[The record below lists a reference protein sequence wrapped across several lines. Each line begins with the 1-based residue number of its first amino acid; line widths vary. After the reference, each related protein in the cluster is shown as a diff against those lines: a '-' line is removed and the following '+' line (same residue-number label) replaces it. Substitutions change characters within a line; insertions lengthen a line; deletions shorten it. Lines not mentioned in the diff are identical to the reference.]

1 MERHGLDTMDKIFD
15 YVTTVSFAFLS
26 LKNQNP
32 FAPFSSRP
40 TLKMRHWELEKSLE
54 KKMKSNQM
62 ARFSSKESNICN
74 IFCMIYNYDFEYRKF
89 VLGTYNWMTFED
101 FACQATI
108 IGQAFKSIGIKP
120 KDRIAILAET
130 RAEWMITAYACF
142 KNNITI
148 VTIYTVFYFC

>member
-1 MERHGLDTMDKIFD
+1 
-15 YVTTVSFAFLS
+15 
-26 LKNQNP
+26 
-32 FAPFSSRP
+32 
-40 TLKMRHWELEKSLE
+40 
-54 KKMKSNQM
+54 
-62 ARFSSKESNICN
+62 
-74 IFCMIYNYDFEYRKF
+74 MISNYDFDYRKF